1 MVVVRNRHVVNQ
13 GPDEIVAHALGC
25 FALKGPI
32 ARCRGMLYPGL
43 IQGDI
48 TSNSLEKL
56 NGTKMDG
63 YGLAPPQIRSF
74 CLSLSKRIS
83 PSPTPKELFLKG
95 GTKVRPFFSNL
106 LFVSRVIQ
114 PQKIRGEFVETVL
127 NRRNGVVDCRQ
138 APPNKR
144 FSKGSE
150 LRC

>member
-95 GTKVRPFFSNL
+95 GTKVRPFFQTSFLYRELFNPKKSEESL
-106 LFVSRVIQ
+106 LKPF
-114 PQKIRGEFVETVL
+114 
-127 NRRNGVVDCRQ
+127 
-138 APPNKR
+138 
-144 FSKGSE
+144 
-150 LRC
+150 